1 MNTIVSLKNVSYQY
15 PVGKQPVL
23 KNIHM
28 EIREGLLYAVIGS
41 NGSGKTT
48 LCNIIRGFIPHFHK
62 GTLDGEVTVF
72 GKNILEYEIGEMA
85 IKVGF
90 VFQNPFIQ
98 VSGVKDTV
106 FEEIAFGLENLG
118 VSVEE
123 MKRRVEDILQL
134 LKIEHLRDKHPQELS
149 GGQRQRV
156 ALASIIVMEPDLLVI
171 DEPTSQLDPQGT
183 EEVFDIIGIMKEKG
197 KTIIL
202 VEHKMELIAEY
213 ADYVFFLHEGELMM
227 QGPAKEVFS
236 NSMLLDFKMALPQY
250 AMLGMEMN
258 AHGFPLED
266 IPITEEEAYLSL
278 KELLLKEG
286 ERR

>member
-1 MNTIVSLKNVSYQY
+1 MSTIVSFKNVSYQY

-23 KNIHM
+23 KNIDL
-28 EIREGLLYAVIGS
+28 EIQEGNLYAVIGS

-62 GTLDGEVTVF
+62 GTLEGEVSVF
-72 GKNILEYEIGEMA
+72 GKNILEYDMGEMA
-85 IKVGF
+85 VKVGF

-118 VSVEE
+118 VPVEE
-123 MKRRVEDILQL
+123 IKRRVEDILQL
-134 LKIEHLRDKHPQELS
+134 LKIDYLRDKHPQELS

-183 EEVFDIIGIMKEKG
+183 EEVFEIIGIMKEKG

-213 ADYVFFLHEGELMM
+213 ADFVILLHDGELIM
-227 QGPAKEVFS
+227 QGSAKEVLS
-236 NSMLLDFKMALPQY
+236 NSMLLDFQIALPQY
-250 AMLGMEMN
+250 AMLGMAMK
-258 AHGFPLED
+258 ARGFQLEE
-266 IPITEEEAYLSL
+266 IPITEEEAYNSL
-278 KELLLKEG
+278 KELFLKEG